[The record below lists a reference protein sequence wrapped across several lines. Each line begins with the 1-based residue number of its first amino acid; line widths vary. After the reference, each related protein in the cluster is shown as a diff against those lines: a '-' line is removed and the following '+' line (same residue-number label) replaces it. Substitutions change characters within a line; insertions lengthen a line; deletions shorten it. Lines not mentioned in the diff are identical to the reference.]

1 MNLKSYAPVQAGAM
15 ELKKQYDHEDLL
27 YIYSNW

>member
-1 MNLKSYAPVQAGAM
+1 MNLKSYVSVQAVAM
-15 ELKKQYDHEDLL
+15 ELKKLYDHEDLL